1 MKRALA
7 LLMCCAAAGC
17 GQNMETQPK
26 YFEYEP
32 APLFRDGRVLQA
44 PVAGTVARGDL
55 ARAAQAAQKP
65 PLSAELLDRGHEE
78 FDVFCSPCH
87 GRTGQGDGLVVP
99 RQPQVIGQLVQRL
112 QPGRQLGQHREGA
125 ERSGHLF
132 FP

>member
-7 LLMCCAAAGC
+7 LLLCCAAAGC

-44 PVAGTVARGDL
+44 PVAGTVAGGDL

-65 PLSAELLDRGHEE
+65 PLRAELLDRGHEE
-78 FDVFCSPCH
+78 FDVVRHQLLALPWPARRRKWNCCSARHAAPA
-87 GRTGQGDGLVVP
+87 Q
-99 RQPQVIGQLVQRL
+99 
-112 QPGRQLGQHREGA
+112 
-125 ERSGHLF
+125 